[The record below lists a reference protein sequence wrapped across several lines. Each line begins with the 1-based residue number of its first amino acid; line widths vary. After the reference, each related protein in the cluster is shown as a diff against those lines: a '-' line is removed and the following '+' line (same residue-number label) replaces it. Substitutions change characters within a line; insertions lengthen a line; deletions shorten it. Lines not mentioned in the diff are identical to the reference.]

1 MEDFVVVNWKIL
13 LLKVISI
20 RTLVL
25 GSSTWFNISVQCCA
39 WIFPERCLWWDWT
52 WTQNNPGPR
61 RYDPGKKTPDI
72 RNSGS
77 LFSVKIYGIVL
88 CLIFATQSGLSLY
101 WVCRTCHFD
110 ERTSCI
116 WQLPWQKF
124 KCYLVYYFI
133 PAVQL

>member
-1 MEDFVVVNWKIL
+1 MRESFLRDVFDETEPEPKT
-13 LLKVISI
+13 
-20 RTLVL
+20 TLDQGDMIQV
-25 GSSTWFNISVQCCA
+25 
-39 WIFPERCLWWDWT
+39 
-52 WTQNNPGPR
+52 
-61 RYDPGKKTPDI
+61 KKPPDI

-116 WQLPWQKF
+116 GQLP
-124 KCYLVYYFI
+124 
-133 PAVQL
+133 